1 MNFHT
6 FELSYK
12 LSTDDV
18 RIVYNE
24 LYNASGQ
31 NYKPKDD
38 CAVFKALQDYGIIIF
53 IKKYKQD
60 EYNHH
65 VLYYRINPRRVLENH
80 NYIGIFNSKNIDK
93 LIKKFNILIKTVSPF
108 LPEFDSCNISR
119 IDYCSNVELNDQAV
133 IDSYINLL
141 KRGYFPSKYT
151 IKKYKNEK
159 SKRNTLSKN
168 GITITGNNGIEVTYY
183 NKYRQLKEKNPK
195 CRYIDNS
202 KKIIRIEIRCFK
214 KKVRHLTKKFKCT
227 SASSF
232 LKESD
237 IIGKYIFKH
246 YANIFYG
253 AGDFYK
259 LTDIYAM
266 IDKSSCK
273 KKSKKLMKELV
284 KSSATHSSLDR
295 AFDILNFNK
304 SQIKAI
310 LKKFNKIGVS
320 PVVIPRR
327 YEFDTIRNPLDLALE
342 YSDYDDLCV

>member
-1 MNFHT
+1 MRDKQLCADIGKRIKQRRK
-6 FELSYK
+6 ELN
-12 LSTDDV
+12 LS
-18 RIVYNE
+18 
-24 LYNASGQ
+24 LG
-31 NYKPKDD
+31 
-38 CAVFKALQDYGIIIF
+38 
-53 IKKYKQD
+53 
-60 EYNHH
+60 
-65 VLYYRINPRRVLENH
+65 
-80 NYIGIFNSKNIDK
+80 YIADK
-93 LIKKFNILIKTVSPF
+93 MGV
-108 LPEFDSCNISR
+108 NISTA
-119 IDYCSNVELNDQAV
+119 Q
-133 IDSYINLL
+133 
-141 KRGYFPSKYT
+141 
-151 IKKYKNEK
+151 
-159 SKRNTLSKN
+159 
-168 GITITGNNGIEVTYY
+168 
-183 NKYRQLKEKNPK
+183 
-195 CRYIDNS
+195 RYEAGLIDNS

-253 AGDFYK
+253 TGDFYK

-284 KSSATHSSLDR
+284 KSSATHSSLDM

>member
-1 MNFHT
+1 M
-6 FELSYK
+6 
-12 LSTDDV
+12 
-18 RIVYNE
+18 
-24 LYNASGQ
+24 
-31 NYKPKDD
+31 
-38 CAVFKALQDYGIIIF
+38 
-53 IKKYKQD
+53 KYV
-60 EYNHH
+60 
-65 VLYYRINPRRVLENH
+65 VL
-80 NYIGIFNSKNIDK
+80 
-93 LIKKFNILIKTVSPF
+93 
-108 LPEFDSCNISR
+108 
-119 IDYCSNVELNDQAV
+119 
-133 IDSYINLL
+133 
-141 KRGYFPSKYT
+141 
-151 IKKYKNEK
+151 
-159 SKRNTLSKN
+159 
-168 GITITGNNGIEVTYY
+168 
-183 NKYRQLKEKNPK
+183 
-195 CRYIDNS
+195 
-202 KKIIRIEIRCFK
+202 K

-253 AGDFYK
+253 TGDFYK
-259 LTDIYAM
+259 LTDIYSI

-327 YEFDTIRNPLDLALE
+327 YEFDTIRNPLDLALSIPIMMIYAYNIKLIFYE
-342 YSDYDDLCV
+342 WS

>member
-1 MNFHT
+1 M
-6 FELSYK
+6 
-12 LSTDDV
+12 
-18 RIVYNE
+18 
-24 LYNASGQ
+24 
-31 NYKPKDD
+31 
-38 CAVFKALQDYGIIIF
+38 
-53 IKKYKQD
+53 
-60 EYNHH
+60 
-65 VLYYRINPRRVLENH
+65 
-80 NYIGIFNSKNIDK
+80 
-93 LIKKFNILIKTVSPF
+93 
-108 LPEFDSCNISR
+108 
-119 IDYCSNVELNDQAV
+119 ELNDQAV

-253 AGDFYK
+253 TGDFYK

-273 KKSKKLMKELV
+273 KNSKKLMKELV

>member
-1 MNFHT
+1 M
-6 FELSYK
+6 
-12 LSTDDV
+12 
-18 RIVYNE
+18 
-24 LYNASGQ
+24 
-31 NYKPKDD
+31 
-38 CAVFKALQDYGIIIF
+38 
-53 IKKYKQD
+53 
-60 EYNHH
+60 
-65 VLYYRINPRRVLENH
+65 
-80 NYIGIFNSKNIDK
+80 
-93 LIKKFNILIKTVSPF
+93 
-108 LPEFDSCNISR
+108 
-119 IDYCSNVELNDQAV
+119 
-133 IDSYINLL
+133 
-141 KRGYFPSKYT
+141 T

-253 AGDFYK
+253 TGDFYK

-273 KKSKKLMKELV
+273 KKSKKVMKELV